1 MRELASATVIDPNK
15 VGFEATIV
23 GTELRQE
30 GGKKPYTVYLIQ
42 VVQLDQTYQIVRR
55 YSEFDALHK
64 RVRTR
69 LCLLVTLFDCARLTV
84 STQSNK
90 STAGPYVR
98 VRVCVCASVRVQLK
112 KKFPQYKFVS
122 LPKKHLVGNLGSDIV
137 SSRRLMLENFLE
149 DLLMK
154 PDVRSS
160 SDLII
165 FLQPSDNYSK
175 VIDLKRNTSDAQAL
189 EAIKAAAGAVAVSSI
204 SAASGVGNGRQEPDG
219 ADARPL
225 TAEGDDDVWD
235 SRPIS
240 LGENLSL
247 MLGPAS
253 KKQYTTDDRQRARA
267 ARRLEQEQ
275 EAERKRLQLQQIIDR
290 ERNSSISNDIEQIRR
305 DIAQAQA
312 EIEAEILAS
321 KASLQPAAYTTATT
335 TKPKPTARTPARY
348 NIEVLRVSH
357 LPPID
362 GALSTQLA

>member
-90 STAGPYVR
+90 STAG
-98 VRVCVCASVRVQLK
+98 CVCACVRVQLT
-112 KKFPQYKFVS
+112 
-122 LPKKHLVGNLGSDIV
+122 KKHLVGNLGSDIV

-154 PDVRSS
+154 PDVRCS

-204 SAASGVGNGRQEPDG
+204 SAASGVGNGRLEPDG
-219 ADARPL
+219 TDARPL

-335 TKPKPTARTPARY
+335 TNNCAT
-348 NIEVLRVSH
+348 
-357 LPPID
+357 
-362 GALSTQLA
+362 